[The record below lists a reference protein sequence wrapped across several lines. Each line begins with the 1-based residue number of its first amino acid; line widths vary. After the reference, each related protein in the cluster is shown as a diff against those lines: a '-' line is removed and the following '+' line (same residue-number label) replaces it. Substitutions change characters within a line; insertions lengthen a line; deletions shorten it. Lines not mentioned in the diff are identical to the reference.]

1 MMDGLTASLSMRT
14 GRGGSKV
21 VASKRK
27 PEAERRKRERQYH
40 RLRPQ
45 IAALY
50 DELHQQYPQTFFRDP
65 ETIHPLKIGID
76 HDLRERIAAPNRV
89 LHYAMQRYTRQP
101 AYLRALIAQK
111 PRLDLA
117 GQAVGTVTDDE
128 RESAQQR
135 LSWKEKQRRPKVSR
149 NRQAGEERVS
159 PHTTPAPAAG
169 AITSVD
175 SQSPSVQIDTPA
187 RHPAAISPQR
197 RLPATWQSILTYLS
211 RIEGPERPVDIGLAL
226 GMKNPGAILR
236 RMRERGL
243 VRQITRGLY
252 EAAEKAEQEGVE

>member
-1 MMDGLTASLSMRT
+1 
-14 GRGGSKV
+14 

-27 PEAERRKRERQYH
+27 PEAERRKRQRQYQ

-45 IAALY
+45 IDALY

-76 HDLRERIAAPNRV
+76 HDLRERIAAPKRV
-89 LHYAMQRYTRQP
+89 LHYAMQRYTSRP

-117 GQAVGTVTDDE
+117 GQAVGTVTDED
-128 RESAQQR
+128 RESAEER
-135 LSWKEKQRRPKVSR
+135 LSWREKQRRPKASR
-149 NRQAGEERVS
+149 HRQAGEERVP
-159 PHTTPAPAAG
+159 PHTSPTPAGG
-169 AITSVD
+169 ALTSEA
-175 SQSPSVQIDTPA
+175 SQSHPVPNDTPTP
-187 RHPAAISPQR
+187 HPAAISPHR
-197 RLPATWQSILTYLS
+197 RLPTNWQRILAYLS
-211 RIEGPERPVDIGLAL
+211 RVENPQRPVDIGVAL
-226 GMKNPGAILR
+226 GMKNPGGILR

-243 VRQITRGLY
+243 VRQMKRGLY